1 MNEATFYC
9 GYIYDRIV
17 ILIDKIRCVLSLCPK
32 IYNEFLYLEYLK
44 EYGTIIVQRSQTFLI
59 FPYLQTYHTY
69 MPQLHKSIRCGV
81 FMSSIF
87 CYPCRLYVVLSICS
101 HNICTT
107 THKYTNRKQEHFG
120 IIIQYCIAKNRS
132 NFQHIKRT
140 NIIVMLRILIIRIIM
155 VGVIRHSPL

>member
-17 ILIDKIRCVLSLCPK
+17 ILIDKIRCILSLCPK
-32 IYNEFLYLEYLK
+32 INNDFLYLEYLK
-44 EYGTIIVQRSQTFLI
+44 VHGIISVQRSQTFI
-59 FPYLQTYHTY
+59 SFPYLQKCHIH
-69 MPQLHKSIRCGV
+69 MPQLPQSIRCGG

-87 CYPCRLYVVLSICS
+87 CNPCRFYVVLSICS

-120 IIIQYCIAKNRS
+120 IIIQYCNAKNRP
-132 NFQHIKRT
+132 NFHHIKRI
-140 NIIVMLRILIIRIIM
+140 NYIVMLKSIHNSFNCRR
-155 VGVIRHSPL
+155 